1 MKTINENAIEKMD
14 LMKLPFELAEI
25 VFSQLD
31 ECDIIQCM
39 CVCKHWFNQVP
50 YYCHKVFERL
60 EITPNSSKW
69 KYTKKYLL
77 CCVGSH
83 VTSLNILEDGND
95 VHQILKEFRNSNLT
109 SLDIEYYRPPLI
121 DCIDDKTRTIVNE
134 YETTSAES
142 ATLLFTELRTFYC
155 DSLTKLSITHHFRCT
170 ITLLNVM
177 ENFPQLTHLTL
188 STPLDLDEETVNNN
202 DNNIGF
208 IDKTESTLILQQP
221 KTCSTSIYSSLIYL
235 NIDHSF
241 DFDLTVIPFIKHCP
255 NLSHIC
261 FTALNGNNVKYI
273 DKKGGNQVSHLLDAA
288 PNLYSFISSELCC
301 RASEKYQSSTHTTID
316 NFGQSRLQS
325 LSSLSQL
332 ESGVSNNKDGSQG
345 LNVFILDQA
354 DGQYVDESLS
364 VVLERSQQTLRI
376 LDVSL
381 EMFTFYRIST
391 HNVTL
396 FNVHLPCLAVLRLS
410 CLDIDPDWVA
420 ALLRQTPVLEEI
432 ELNEVPD
439 HLTQEIVSEIATLH
453 FLRRFIF
460 SVYLSGITA
469 DPPTQQI
476 DLKKWAAQTSRLQEI
491 NLYNAYPTD
500 DMLYYIGQIPS
511 IKKFCTNHRHGYN
524 LNGPINLVTTNGLSA
539 FAAELAKNKSNG
551 SSHDTSSM
559 SDGLQELQLKGFDTL
574 TDTVLEALG
583 DVDSLTNLQICKCT
597 ITDDGLKTFVNKKAM
612 TLKKLS
618 LTYCK
623 NISEEGINYAKLV
636 LGASNV
642 SFLQWRRS

>member
-1 MKTINENAIEKMD
+1 MD
-14 LMKLPFELAEI
+14 MMKLPFELAEI
-25 VFSQLD
+25 VFSQLN

-50 YYCHKVFERL
+50 YYSHKVFERL

-109 SLDIEYYRPPLI
+109 SLGIEYYRPPLI
-121 DCIDDKTRTIVNE
+121 DCTHDETGTIVDE
-134 YETTSAES
+134 YKTTSAES
-142 ATLLFTELRTFYC
+142 ATLLFTELRNFYSE
-155 DSLTKLSITHHFRCT
+155 SLTKLSITHHFRCT
-170 ITLLNVM
+170 ITLLDVM

-188 STPLDLDEETVNNN
+188 STSLDLDEENVNNN
-202 DNNIGF
+202 NNNIDF
-208 IDKTESTLILQQP
+208 IDKTEINSKLQQP
-221 KTCSTSIYSSLIYL
+221 KKSSTSIYSSLIYL

-261 FTALNGNNVKYI
+261 FTTLNDNNFKYI
-273 DKKGGNQVSHLLDAA
+273 YKKDGNRVSHLLDAA

-301 RASEKYQSSTHTTID
+301 RASEKYQSSTHSTID
-316 NFGQSRLQS
+316 DFGQSRLQS

-332 ESGVSNNKDGSQG
+332 ESGVNNNKDDNQS
-345 LNVFILDQA
+345 LNVFILDQT
-354 DGQYVDESLS
+354 DGQYVDGSLS
-364 VVLERSQQTLRI
+364 VILKRSQQTLRI

-396 FNVHLPCLAVLRLS
+396 FNVHLPRLAVLRLS
-410 CLDIDPDWVA
+410 CLDIDPDWIA
-420 ALLRQTPVLEEI
+420 TLLRQSPILEEI

-439 HLTQEIVSEIATLH
+439 HLTQEIVDAISILQ

-491 NLYNAYPTD
+491 NLYNVYPTD
-500 DMLYYIGQIPS
+500 HMLYYIGQIPS
-511 IKKFCTNHRHGYN
+511 LKKFCTNHRDGYN
-524 LNGPINLVTTNGLSA
+524 LNGPINLVTTYGLFA

-551 SSHDTSSM
+551 SSHNTSSM
-559 SDGLQELQLKGFDTL
+559 SDGLQELQLKGFNTL
-574 TDTVLEALG
+574 TDTVLEAFG
-583 DVDSLTNLQICKCT
+583 DVDSLTNLQISKCT
-597 ITDDGLKTFVNKKAM
+597 ITDDGLKAFVNKKAM

-623 NISEEGINYAKLV
+623 NISEDSINYAKLV
-636 LGASNV
+636 FGASNV
-642 SFLQWRRS
+642 SFIQWRRS